1 MSDLSISLLGPFV
14 ASLGDRPLYKFR
26 TNKVQALLIYLV
38 VEAKLVHR
46 RESLMNLLW
55 PDLPQ
60 PSAQVNLRQTIY
72 RLRQAIPEVSS
83 KQGKKLV
90 PFLIADRQT
99 VQINP
104 DAAYDLDVAAFTEQI
119 ETDPTQAITLYRDD
133 FLSDFYLSDSNE
145 FEEWSQTQREVLR
158 RQVVDT
164 LETVTTECLQ
174 TAAYDEAQTYAWKQL
189 EIDNLREIAYRQLMI
204 ALMQSGQRS
213 AALAQYHT
221 CRDRLRDEL
230 GVEPTA
236 ETTTLYQQIKANSL
250 PREVQP
256 VQQEAEVKNGRFH
269 TYLFTDIESVTQLWD
284 RHQQEMIPALHRHNT
299 ILEEQIEQHGGRILD
314 LHGDKVRAVFANGR
328 PLACALAIQEAF
340 GREEWGRIGE
350 LRLRLGLHGAV
361 VGDDKAAMAQTGP
374 ITSAAWGGQI
384 LASKLIHD
392 SLPLPDSAFWRTFG
406 EHQLDPG
413 DPPQPL
419 YGLLHPDLPH
429 QSFASPRT
437 VSPSETSVPSLTA
450 TSVSPHNLPQ
460 QPTPFIGRE
469 EELVALDDL
478 LADSETRLITIVGPG
493 GMGKTRLALAAAEGQ
508 LTRTGVFSDG
518 IFFVHLAPLRT
529 TDQMIPALADALN
542 FSLEGSWQENRPDR
556 MLSDSRP
563 AREQLLDY
571 LRHKKLLL
579 VLDNFEHLL
588 EGVALVTEILEAAA
602 QVQVLVTSRERL
614 QLREEQV
621 YPIQGFEFPT
631 WETPEDALQ
640 YTAVRLFLQA
650 AHRVQPN
657 FTLTTADLT
666 SLTHICQAVG
676 GMPLGLELAASWVDM
691 LSLSDIATELQNSLD
706 LLETD
711 VRNMPQRHRS
721 IRAVFDY
728 SWQQLTETEQAIFVQ
743 FAVFRGGFSR
753 VAAQKITGTSI
764 RTLANLVNKS
774 FLQYNQQQDRYI
786 LHELMRQYAA
796 EKLTGD
802 EEAAMAIRNQH
813 SHYYCA
819 ALKHQEHKIRIGN
832 PQEALIQ
839 IEADQENARAA
850 WYWAVEQA
858 TITNVDR
865 AINGLCIFYDWR
877 DRFHDGKTICKA
889 ASQKLRQLPASPT
902 TQRVLAKTLI
912 WYGRF
917 LSYTGQPDAIKT
929 IAQEAISL
937 LEQAEQAG
945 EDVRAER
952 AFALLISRS
961 FLPFEADNRQKV
973 WERIEQSLVLFRQ
986 LGDQWGEF
994 NAYDALGHVARH
1006 MGNYHEAKHRFERNL
1021 TVARSQQNQWEI
1033 IRALEQLGW
1042 VARDLVAYDE
1052 AQQLF
1057 EECLALSR
1065 TENNLW
1071 GMNRAFEAL
1080 AYLAIFQGA
1089 FAIGSRCL
1097 QQAYAISRDNGFR
1110 SDMVNELVDIA
1121 VAQWL
1126 SGQFQEAQASVLEA
1140 KTVGNQVGYP
1150 WAIAAPDIFHGE
1162 ILALMGQYETARG
1175 QLQQGMSLMGTTVP
1189 NPYLMGRAY
1198 RAMGWLELVSGRYGQ
1213 AQDWFEQST
1222 KMYQSMGD
1230 DEAVAWTAAGTSYAL
1245 MGLNNVVEARQVV
1258 ADALWT
1264 AVELQAFIPLLFLL
1278 PITTL
1283 LLVKEG
1289 QDKWVE
1295 RLQVLALRV
1304 PFLAKAPLLA
1314 DLVWSQLPSLKK
1326 KPLVEETVL
1335 TDLRR
1340 EIWTAVSQLLAEDTL
1355 AQ

>member
-1 MSDLSISLLGPFV
+1 MSDLSISLLGPFA
-14 ASLGDRPLYKFR
+14 ASLGEQPLYKFR
-26 TNKVQALLIYLV
+26 TNKVQALLIYIV
-38 VEAKLVHR
+38 VEAKQVHR

-83 KQGKKLV
+83 RRGKKLV
-90 PFLIADRQT
+90 PFLIVDRQT

-104 DAAYDLDVAAFTEQI
+104 DAAYDLDVATFTEQI
-119 ETDPTQAITLYRDD
+119 ETNSAQAITLYRDD

-145 FEEWSQTQREVLR
+145 FEDWAQTQREILR
-158 RQVVDT
+158 RQVLDS
-164 LETVTTECLQ
+164 LELVTTECLQ

-213 AALAQYHT
+213 AALAQYHI

-236 ETTTLYQQIKANSL
+236 ETTNLYQQIKVNSL
-250 PREVQP
+250 PQEAQP
-256 VQQEAEVKNGRFH
+256 VRQEAEVKNGRFH
-269 TYLFTDIESVTQLWD
+269 TYLFTDIENVTQLWD

-299 ILEEQIEQHGGRILD
+299 ILEEQIERHGGRILE
-314 LHGDKVRAVFANGR
+314 LYGDKARAVFANGR

-340 GREEWGRIGE
+340 GREKWGRIGE
-350 LRLRLGLHGAV
+350 LRLRLGLHGAA
-361 VGDDKAAMAQTGP
+361 VGDDKAVIAQTGP

-406 EHQLDPG
+406 EHQLTPG

-429 QSFASPRT
+429 QSFASPRI
-437 VSPSETSVPSLTA
+437 VSLSETSVPLLTV
-450 TSVSPHNLPQ
+450 TLVSPHNLPQ

-469 EELVALDDL
+469 EELAALDDL

-493 GMGKTRLALAAAEGQ
+493 GMGKTRLALAVAEGQ
-508 LTRTGVFSDG
+508 LTRTSVFPDG

-529 TDQMIPALADALN
+529 TNQIIPALADALN

-556 MLSDSRP
+556 MLSDSRS

-579 VLDNFEHLL
+579 ILDNFEHLL

-657 FTLTTADLT
+657 FALTATDLT
-666 SLTHICQAVG
+666 PLTNICRAVG

-691 LSLSDIATELQNSLD
+691 LSLPDIAAELQNSLD
-706 LLETD
+706 LLETG

-728 SWQQLTETEQAIFVQ
+728 SWQQLTETEQAVFIQ
-743 FAVFRGGFSR
+743 LAVFRGGFSR
-753 VAAQKITGTSI
+753 VAAQKITGTSL
-764 RTLANLVNKS
+764 RTLANLVSKS

-796 EKLTGD
+796 EKLSED
-802 EEAAMAIRNQH
+802 IEAATAVRNQH
-813 SHYYCA
+813 SHYYCV
-819 ALKHQEHKIRIGN
+819 ALQHQEYKIRIGY
-832 PQEALIQ
+832 PEAMLQ

-858 TITNVDR
+858 AVANIDQ
-865 AINGLCIFYDWR
+865 AINGLCLFYDWR
-877 DRFHDGKTICKA
+877 DRFNDGQTICKVA
-889 ASQKLRQLPASPT
+889 TQKLRTLPISPT

-917 LSYTGQPDAIKT
+917 LSYTGQPDTIQT
-929 IAQEAISL
+929 IAQEALSL
-937 LEQAEQAG
+937 LEKADQAG

-952 AFALLISRS
+952 AFVLLISSS
-961 FLPFEADNRQKV
+961 FLPFATDNRQQV
-973 WERIEQSLVLFRQ
+973 WEQIEQSLALFRQ

-994 NAYDALGHVARH
+994 NAYDALGHAARH

-1057 EECLALSR
+1057 EECLALSK

-1071 GMNRAFEAL
+1071 GIKRALEAL
-1080 AYLAIFQGA
+1080 AYLAIFRGE
-1089 FAIGSRCL
+1089 FAIGDRCL

-1140 KTVGNQVGYP
+1140 KIVGNQVGYP
-1150 WAIAAPDIFHGE
+1150 WAVAAPHIFHGE

-1175 QLQQGMSLMGTTVP
+1175 QLQQGMSLIGTTVP
-1189 NPYLMGRAY
+1189 NPYLMGRAH
-1198 RAMGWLELVSGRYGQ
+1198 RVMGWLELVAGQYGQ

-1230 DEAVAWTAAGTSYAL
+1230 DEAVVWTAAGTSHAL
-1245 MGLNNVVEARQVV
+1245 MGLNNVARARQVV
-1258 ADALWT
+1258 VDGLWT
-1264 AVELQAFIPLLFLL
+1264 TVELQAFIPLLFLL

-1283 LLVKEG
+1283 LLAKEG

-1295 RLQVLALRV
+1295 RLQTLALRI
-1304 PFLAKAPLLA
+1304 PFLAKVPLLA
-1314 DLVWSQLPSLKK
+1314 SLVWSQLPPLKK
-1326 KPLVEETVL
+1326 KPLVEETAL